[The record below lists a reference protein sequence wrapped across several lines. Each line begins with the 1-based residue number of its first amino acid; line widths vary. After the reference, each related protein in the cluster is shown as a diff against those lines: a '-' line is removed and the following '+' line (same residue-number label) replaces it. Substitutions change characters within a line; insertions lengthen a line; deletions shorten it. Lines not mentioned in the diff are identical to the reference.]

1 MPQILQRRGSSLV
14 KERNLVQ
21 DHTDDPW
28 KVSPKLQG
36 SACYG
41 YQPKTLSCLQPEHQ
55 GLSLILHT
63 KLEIS

>member
-14 KERNLVQ
+14 KELNLVQ

-36 SACYG
+36 LACYG

>member
-1 MPQILQRRGSSLV
+1 M
-14 KERNLVQ
+14 KELNLVQ

-28 KVSPKLQG
+28 KVPPKLQG
-36 SACYG
+36 SACYS